1 MKRHMQSVSQRDLQ
15 GEIRDKIEVQKNR
28 HSGLRPERLLSHEM
42 DEDGQEQCT
51 GTFRQDLR
59 FA

>member
-1 MKRHMQSVSQRDLQ
+1 MQCTSERDLQ
-15 GEIRDKIEVQKNR
+15 REIRDKIEVQKNR

-42 DEDGQEQCT
+42 DEDGQEQST